1 MSDQDVRDAL
11 EFEEQQQVAAAKRPP
26 VWLRLLASA
35 AYGAWFAYMWIKAD
49 VHPIVLVGG
58 LLLVLGLLVSLAVFY
73 RTGVRDSMRQKVDP
87 HASRSITWRYFAGL
101 GFMILPALF
110 NPFVEGHVIASCI
123 AGVLIAA
130 AVFWTLHTGALNR
143 MPR

>member
-1 MSDQDVRDAL
+1 MSNQDVRDAL
-11 EFEEQQQVAAAKRPP
+11 AFEEQQRLAAAKRPP
-26 VWLRLLASA
+26 IWLSLFVSA
-35 AYGAWFAYMWIKAD
+35 AYGVWFAYMWIKDD
-49 VHPIVLVGG
+49 VHPLVLVGG
-58 LLLVLGLLVSLAVFY
+58 LLFVLGLLASLAFFY

-87 HASRSITWRYFAGL
+87 NASRSITWRYFAGL

-123 AGVLIAA
+123 AGVLCSLS
-130 AVFWTLHTGALNR
+130 VFWTLHTGALNR

>member
-11 EFEEQQQVAAAKRPP
+11 AFEEQQQVAAAKRPP
-26 VWLRLLASA
+26 IWLSLLAA
-35 AYGAWFAYMWIKAD
+35 VVYGAWFAYMWIKDD
-49 VHPIVLVGG
+49 VHPLVLVGG
-58 LLLVLGLLVSLAVFY
+58 LLLVLALLVSLAFFY

-87 HASRSITWRYFAGL
+87 HASRSVTWRYFAGL

-110 NPFVEGHVIASCI
+110 NPFVEGHVIPSCI

-130 AVFWTLHTGALNR
+130 AVFWTLHTGALDR